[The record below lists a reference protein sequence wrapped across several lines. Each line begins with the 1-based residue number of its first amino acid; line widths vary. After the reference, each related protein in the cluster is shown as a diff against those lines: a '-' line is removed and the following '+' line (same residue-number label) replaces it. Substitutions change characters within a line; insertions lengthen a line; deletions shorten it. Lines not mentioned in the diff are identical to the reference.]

1 MIGKRGIHMA
11 EATQKQLDREI
22 KAVEAKIEKYKEYIV
37 KLNQEKKSLAARKR
51 KLEAEKAKAAKAGKA
66 SAGKTSS
73 AKKTAS
79 AKRKT
84 AKPAA
89 KKQPSL
95 LEGILDEVRKSGDS
109 QGGNLLEQLLEQ
121 LKDGQD

>member
-1 MIGKRGIHMA
+1 M
-11 EATQKQLDREI
+11 
-22 KAVEAKIEKYKEYIV
+22 KIEKYKDYIA
-37 KLNQEKKSLAARKR
+37 KLNQEKKSLTARKR
-51 KLEAEKAKAAKAGKA
+51 KLAAEKAKAAA
-66 SAGKTSS
+66 
-73 AKKTAS
+73 AKKAPAKKAPAGRTAAAKKAAA

-109 QGGNLLEQLLEQ
+109 QGGNLLEQLLDQ
-121 LKDGQD
+121 LKGDQN

>member
-1 MIGKRGIHMA
+1 MA

-37 KLNQEKKSLAARKR
+37 RLNQEKKSLAARKR
-51 KLEAEKAKAAKAGKA
+51 KLEAEKAKAAKAGK
-66 SAGKTSS
+66 TSS
-73 AKKTAS
+73 VKKTAS

-109 QGGNLLEQLLEQ
+109 QGGNLLEQLFEQ
-121 LKDGQD
+121 LNGGQD